1 MYLTEPG
8 VHDWKKVKQ
17 IAIEYKVW
25 NLNAIKHRQE
35 RMAQWACA
43 HWRLPCEPKPVFDPI
58 DVIDELSDEFFLI
71 HDESYSTADA
81 EKIKHDLVMTKF
93 VEVEQKKD
101 RSHPETD
108 YSGCEDEHA
117 VVELTDD
124 FDLHYERDA
133 NDLEYEEIHKAKS
146 GKTLTVKKKH

>member
-1 MYLTEPG
+1 M
-8 VHDWKKVKQ
+8 
-17 IAIEYKVW
+17 
-25 NLNAIKHRQE
+25 
-35 RMAQWACA
+35 
-43 HWRLPCEPKPVFDPI
+43 
-58 DVIDELSDEFFLI
+58 IDELSDEFFLI
-71 HDESYSTADA
+71 YDESYSAADA

-133 NDLEYEEIHKAKS
+133 NDS
-146 GKTLTVKKKH
+146 RGGGP

>member
-1 MYLTEPG
+1 
-8 VHDWKKVKQ
+8 
-17 IAIEYKVW
+17 
-25 NLNAIKHRQE
+25 
-35 RMAQWACA
+35 
-43 HWRLPCEPKPVFDPI
+43 
-58 DVIDELSDEFFLI
+58 
-71 HDESYSTADA
+71 
-81 EKIKHDLVMTKF
+81 MTKF
-93 VEVEQKKD
+93 IEVEQKKD

-146 GKTLTVKKKH
+146 ERPLLQKETLNPLPRYFTAKKWRESLSGSCGSLRY